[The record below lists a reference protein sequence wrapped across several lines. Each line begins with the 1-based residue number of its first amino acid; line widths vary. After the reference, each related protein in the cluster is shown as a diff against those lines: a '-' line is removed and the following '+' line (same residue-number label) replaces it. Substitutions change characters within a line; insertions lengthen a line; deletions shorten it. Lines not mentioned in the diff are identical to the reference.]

1 VRLLPGRPVAVT
13 VTQLRWYER
22 SVGHGVYWLGPRT
35 GFTYELT
42 ETARHETYL
51 RYLPAG
57 VPVGSSSPDYTTI
70 GTYPAANAY
79 AAVLAGAKGTGRVTK
94 SVSYAGVASWSV
106 RHPTSVYLAYPRLP
120 YLIEVYNPVPAT
132 AHSLAFSGDIQPV
145 GTGY

>member
-1 VRLLPGRPVAVT
+1 MRLLPGRPLAVT
-13 VTQLRWYER
+13 ATQLRWYER
-22 SVGHGVYWLGPRT
+22 SVGHGVYWLGPRS

-42 ETARHETYL
+42 ETARHDTYL
-51 RYLPAG
+51 RYLPAS
-57 VPVGSSSPDYTTI
+57 VPVDSSSPDYTTI

-79 AAVLAGAKGTGRVTK
+79 AAVLAGAKGTGQVTRA
-94 SVSYAGVASWSV
+94 VSYAGVASWSA

-132 AHSLAFSGDIQPV
+132 ARSLAFSGDIQPV